1 MSKKI
6 VIESNFNTFGFNPQR
21 LTRSWLERRIEIF
34 HTFTLKSLQAQT
46 NQNFLAI
53 FKIVPETESIIT
65 EILAKY
71 PRLPR
76 NVMFVTPQDGM
87 ERIKDFVGSCENL
100 YLVRM
105 ESDDM
110 YHKSYIQQL
119 VDCRPKAGTLA
130 LINQN
135 GYALDS
141 IIGEMVPMFR
151 TSPPYYV
158 FLYKTSEYLSGYRF
172 KLPGRGTH
180 GNVIELPHEILTPR
194 NFMEVIHR
202 YNSLPRQLPVK
213 GRMSKAEQQKVLK
226 EFMG

>member
-1 MSKKI
+1 MLKKI
-6 VIESNFNTFGFNPQR
+6 VIESNFNTFGFNSQR
-21 LTRSWLERRIEIF
+21 LTRSWLENRIEIF
-34 HTFTLKSLQAQT
+34 HNFTLKSLQVQT

-53 FKIVPETESIIT
+53 FKIVPETKLIIT
-65 EILAKY
+65 DILAKY

-76 NVMFVTPQDGM
+76 NVRFVTPQEGIEQM
-87 ERIKDFVGSCENL
+87 KAFAGSCENL

-119 VDCRPKAGTLA
+119 VDCRPKDGTLA

-141 IIGEMVPMFR
+141 IHEEMVPMFR

-158 FLYKTSEYLSGYRF
+158 FLYKTSEYLSGYRY

-194 NFMEVIHR
+194 NFVEVIHR